1 MVGEVL
7 CTCSRSHSRAERL
20 ASDSAPNWV
29 LGCTMRGEKTL
40 GGGSEIGSE
49 IVGESGTKFMS
60 PAAMR
65 RRVRGERGPEGAWRQ
80 LGQRAHGGLGRASE
94 ACRAKV

>member
-1 MVGEVL
+1 MLGEVL
-7 CTCSRSHSRAERL
+7 CTCFRSHSRAERL
-20 ASDSAPNWV
+20 ASDSAWV

-49 IVGESGTKFMS
+49 IVGESETKFMS

-65 RRVRGERGPEGAWRQ
+65 RRVRGGRGPEGAWRQ
-80 LGQRAHGGLGRASE
+80 LGQRAHGGPGQASE